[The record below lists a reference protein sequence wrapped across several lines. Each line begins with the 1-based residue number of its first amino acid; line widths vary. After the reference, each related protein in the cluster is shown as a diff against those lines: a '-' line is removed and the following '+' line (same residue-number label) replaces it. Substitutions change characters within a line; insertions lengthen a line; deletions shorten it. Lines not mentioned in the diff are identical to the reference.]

1 MTQAQTIAHY
11 RPSLFALA
19 LKLVGS
25 VQDAEDIIQE
35 TFLSWLSVDQSKIE
49 NTKAYL
55 TRTVVNKC
63 LNHLKWLNQRKNE
76 CIDSIKHIDFKSE
89 LFEKVDFSH
98 LDLGHEIS
106 VALATLQD
114 KLKPLEKAVFLL
126 REVFDYDYEE
136 LQIIVNQRKDNCRQL
151 FHRAKEKLSSES
163 SNMSVS
169 FSQHH
174 KELLEKF
181 KNACTVGHISGLVDH
196 LLNNKE
202 K

>member
-35 TFLSWLSVDQSKIE
+35 AFLSWLSVDQSKID

-63 LNHLKWLNQRKNE
+63 LNHLKWLNQRKSE
-76 CIDSIKHIDFKSE
+76 CIDNIKHMDFKSE
-89 LFEKVDFSH
+89 LFEKIDFSH
-98 LDLGHEIS
+98 LDLSHEIS
-106 VALATLQD
+106 AALATIQH
-114 KLKPLEKAVFLL
+114 KLKPLEKVAFLL
-126 REVFDYDYEE
+126 REVFDYDYDE
-136 LQIIVNQRKDNCRQL
+136 LQVVVNQRKDYCRQL
-151 FHRAKEKLSSES
+151 VHRAKEKLATEP
-163 SNMSVS
+163 SNMSVN
-169 FSQHH
+169 FSHQ

-196 LLNNKE
+196 LTRRKE